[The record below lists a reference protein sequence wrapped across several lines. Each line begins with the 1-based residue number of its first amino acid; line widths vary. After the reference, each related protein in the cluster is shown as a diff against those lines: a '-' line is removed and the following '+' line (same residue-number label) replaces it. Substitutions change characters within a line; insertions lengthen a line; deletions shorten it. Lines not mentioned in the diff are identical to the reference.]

1 MCYNK
6 TQLLQYYSEISEG
19 KMYYIGIDL
28 GGTTIGG
35 ALADSSGKLLET
47 KLIPT
52 NMPRPAEAVCSDI
65 AALCIS
71 LCASAGVKMEEVG
84 AVGVGSPGV
93 IHDGIVE
100 RATHL
105 SFENVPLAAILEEM
119 LHKKIYLLNDGNAA
133 AYGEF
138 IAGAGKGLSSLLM
151 LTIGT
156 GIGGGMIIDGKI
168 YSGFN
173 GASAEMGHLVI
184 DASGRPC
191 RCGKRGCFE
200 RYCSAVALIDD
211 TKTAMRE
218 NPESLM
224 WELCGG
230 NLDAV
235 DGHTPF
241 DAAEKGDPAA
251 ANVVDNFMKYLSI
264 GVSNLVSLMQ
274 PQVLCIGGGISA
286 RGDAITIPLNRY
298 VTAQSY
304 IHDADRRTKIL
315 AGKLANLAGVIGAAM
330 FAKEELQS
338 ETLQ

>member
-1 MCYNK
+1 
-6 TQLLQYYSEISEG
+6 
-19 KMYYIGIDL
+19 MYYIGIDL

-35 ALADSSGKLLET
+35 ALAKEDGTLLET

-52 NMPRPAEAVCSDI
+52 NMPRGAEEMCADI

-71 LCASAGVKMEEVG
+71 ICANAGISMDQVG

-105 SFENVPLAAILEEM
+105 SFENVPLAAILEEQ
-119 LHKKIYLLNDGNAA
+119 LHKNVYLLNDGNAA

-138 IAGAGKGLSSLLM
+138 VAGAGKGLSSLLM

-173 GASAEMGHLVI
+173 GASAEMGHIVI

-200 RYCSAVALIDD
+200 RYCSAIALIED

-218 NPESLM
+218 NPGSRM

-230 NLDAV
+230 DLDTV

-241 DAAEKGDPAA
+241 DAAEKGDRAA
-251 ANVVDNFMKYLSI
+251 AEVVDNFMKYLSI

-304 IHDADRRTKIL
+304 IHDADRRTKI
-315 AGKLANLAGVIGAAM
+315 AVGELANLAGVIGAAM
-330 FAKEELQS
+330 YAKEELQAQ
-338 ETLQ
+338 ENG